1 MKKKSAL
8 LLALLVA
15 IGPLSACRTREEM
28 ENSSSSS
35 SSSQSSSVADNK
47 DMLLEGKSLRSIVD
61 DVVAGFE
68 SGAVYNPGMIDAD
81 MIRTRYGLADTQVED
96 YYGLY
101 SLADNYPDQF
111 VAIKARP
118 GMVDEVVRTLE
129 QYRDNLA
136 AQFEN
141 NNENYAYDRIRNAQV
156 YTRGDYAFLIAVNS
170 LTPDSTMVPVFEDDN
185 RLVTEIINK
194 SFM

>member
-1 MKKKSAL
+1 MKKNIAL

-15 IGPLSACRTREEM
+15 IVPLSACRTREEM

-61 DVVAGFE
+61 DVVA
-68 SGAVYNPGMIDAD
+68 GMIDAD